1 MKKTVAPLASRIF
14 AIVSLALGFLWAVG
28 YVVSIVFQR
37 DFRIMMNYPEEVI
50 DRWILP
56 MAPLLVNGLVVLLQ
70 SVAAVLLLAFWN
82 KPVWARGAAIA
93 AITVEAV
100 FAALMG
106 PIGSFASAAESV
118 MVGQYQG
125 YSALAAM
132 SSVSQSL
139 SFVSG
144 FFSMSVLCMRI
155 ALSLLAYRAGL
166 DRKLEK
172 TGGVLV

>member
-70 SVAAVLLLAFWN
+70 SVAAVLLLAFWTN
-82 KPVWARGAAIA
+82 RY
-93 AITVEAV
+93 
-100 FAALMG
+100 
-106 PIGSFASAAESV
+106 
-118 MVGQYQG
+118 GQEVLRSRQ
-125 YSALAAM
+125 LR
-132 SSVSQSL
+132 L
-139 SFVSG
+139 RR
-144 FFSMSVLCMRI
+144 FSPR
-155 ALSLLAYRAGL
+155 
-166 DRKLEK
+166 
-172 TGGVLV
+172 